1 MHARRDILIGA
12 GSLLA
17 SAVLPRRG
25 HAGATQ
31 PISQSTGPMS
41 SANAY
46 AFSFKALDSGLV
58 TLAEHAGQPILIVN
72 TASQCGYTPQF
83 AGLEALWQQY
93 RPRGLLVL
101 GVPSNDF
108 GGQEPGGSADI
119 AHTARDD
126 YHVSF
131 PLTEK
136 TAVKGPSAHPF
147 YRWAAQQRPLD
158 TPRWNFHKYLVDRT
172 GRLSGSFESAIAPDN
187 PRLIAAL
194 ELALGSA

>member
-1 MHARRDILIGA
+1 MPARRDILIWA

-17 SAVLPRRG
+17 GATLARRG
-25 HAGATQ
+25 YAGAARPLPQTA
-31 PISQSTGPMS
+31 GPMS

-46 AFSFKALDSGLV
+46 AFSFKALDGGLV

-83 AGLEALWQQY
+83 AGLETLWRRY
-93 RPRGLLVL
+93 KARGLLVL

-108 GGQEPGGSADI
+108 GGQEPGGATDI

-136 TAVKGPSAHPF
+136 TEVKGRTAHPF

-172 GRLSGSFESAIAPDN
+172 GHLSGSFPSAVTPDN
-187 PRLIAAL
+187 PRLVAAL
-194 ELALGSA
+194 ELALGTA